1 MTNEDNKPV
10 IAIMRPEKYIRDS
23 VELAQSMG
31 FEPLS
36 IPMVELNNMKDR
48 GFDPFFSRIMKG
60 ETDYVIFTD
69 ASGIDFTLR
78 KIPYSIR
85 SQFVEALSRLY
96 VVAIGPE
103 TKQALED
110 AGVKVEG
117 MPSHYSSE
125 GLIDYLRDDAEGV
138 IMDIA
143 RGYACSSVLVDGLRD
158 FGATVFETAV
168 YNLIDPDGDEQKE
181 LIETVMKGSIDIFA
195 FTHCVMVHNFFDH
208 AKRLGREKDIAEVL
222 NSSIVAAM
230 GDATAQALRL
240 HRVKAGVIPDN
251 FTFEELLRA
260 SMKAYVDRKKGA

>member
-1 MTNEDNKPV
+1 MTNKENKPV
-10 IAIMRPEKYIRDS
+10 IAIMRPEIYIRES
-23 VELAQSMG
+23 VELSKSIG
-31 FEPLS
+31 FEPLAV
-36 IPMVELNNMKDR
+36 PMVELNNMKDGR
-48 GFDPFFSRIMKG
+48 FDGFFSRVMKG
-60 ETDYVIFTD
+60 ETDYVIFD
-69 ASGIDFTLR
+69 GASSIDYTLR
-78 KIPYSIR
+78 KVPFSIR
-85 SQFVEALSRLY
+85 SQFIEALNRLH
-96 VVAIGPE
+96 VIADRPE
-103 TKQALED
+103 TKKELEE
-110 AGVKVEG
+110 AGVMVEG

-168 YNLIDPDGDEQKE
+168 YNLIDPDSDEQKR
-181 LIETVMKGSIDIFA
+181 LIETTMKGSIDVFA

-208 AKRLGREKDIAEVL
+208 AKRLGIEKDIAEVL

-251 FTFEELLRA
+251 FTFEELLKA
-260 SMKAYVDRKKGA
+260 SMQAYVDRKN